1 MKGTTRKQRVPRE
14 RQTFGGM
21 RVPKIMSLISH
32 DGGSVCTQRTLLSE
46 VLISTLLH
54 ANCQKTKK
62 KKSIA
67 ENL

>member
-32 DGGSVCTQRTLLSE
+32 DGGSVCTQRTLF
-46 VLISTLLH
+46 VRG
-54 ANCQKTKK
+54 AN
-62 KKSIA
+62 
-67 ENL
+67 